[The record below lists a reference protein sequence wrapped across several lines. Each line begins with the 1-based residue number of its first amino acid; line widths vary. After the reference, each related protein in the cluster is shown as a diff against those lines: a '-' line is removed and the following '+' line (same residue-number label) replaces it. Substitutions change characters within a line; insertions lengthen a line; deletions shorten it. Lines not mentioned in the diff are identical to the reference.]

1 MNNAIPRRTG
11 QSVELAVG
19 AFLLLALATLLV
31 LAFASTNG
39 DVGFGGR
46 QYQLIAKF
54 GNIGELR
61 THAPVKIGGV
71 VVGEV
76 AKIALDP
83 KNYGAVVTLA
93 LDPAYKNLPAD
104 TNARILTA
112 GLLGERY
119 VGLDPGGD
127 PETLPSGGE
136 IIYTQNAI
144 VLEDLIAKFIFGTG
158 GKPSNVPAT
167 DAGAADTGTSATGS
181 GNVSPVDATP
191 AATASATAKPAG
203 KSAAPQ
209 EKRP

>member
-1 MNNAIPRRTG
+1 MNNSHPRRTG

-46 QYQLIAKF
+46 QYKLIAKF

-76 AKIALDP
+76 AKIALDQ

-127 PETLPSGGE
+127 PDTLPSGGE
-136 IIYTQNAI
+136 IIYTQSAV

-158 GKPSNVPAT
+158 SKPSNVPVA
-167 DAGAADTGTSATGS
+167 ASADTGTST
-181 GNVSPVDATP
+181 
-191 AATASATAKPAG
+191 ATAGDASPIASAPATTTSAVTKPAR
-203 KSAAPQ
+203 KSVIPQ